1 MTGHFDPFRLLFDFL
16 GVAAMN
22 ARRRSL
28 VPLLLV
34 GLVALAV
41 TGAKLAVEAPAPP
54 KVSEFASAEDLL
66 TQFNY
71 YNGRLKETVG
81 VEADYDEAKQS
92 RINRDANTLAVLAQH
107 LGMHDAD
114 NPVKKSAAGI
124 IKAAQEMTKAT
135 DHKAASAAYA
145 DLEKAAA
152 GASSSDEVK
161 WGKVAAQAQLMKQVN
176 VINPALK
183 RGLQPARIKSQAK
196 TTTGHTAT
204 LAAIANSLL
213 FDTHEVKNEAD
224 LPSWYEY
231 SVEFRESAHG
241 LNAAIKSGETA
252 KVSSALS
259 RMNRSCDT
267 CHKKFHQELITVP

>member
-1 MTGHFDPFRLLFDFL
+1 
-16 GVAAMN
+16 MN
-22 ARRRSL
+22 ARSRRLLPFFVLSL
-28 VPLLLV
+28 VAV
-34 GLVALAV
+34 AV

-66 TQFNY
+66 AQFNY
-71 YNGRLKETVG
+71 YQNRLKETVG
-81 VEADYDEAKQS
+81 AEADYDEAKQT
-92 RINRDANTLAVLAQH
+92 RINRDANTVAVIAQH
-107 LGMHDAD
+107 LGMHDSD
-114 NPVKKSAAGI
+114 NPLKKSAGGV
-124 IKAAQEMTKAT
+124 IKAAQAMTTAT
-135 DHKAASAAYA
+135 DHKTASAAYA
-145 DLEKAAA
+145 DLEKAMA
-152 GASSSDEVK
+152 GGSSADQAK
-161 WGKVAAQAQLMKQVN
+161 WGKVAAMGQLMKQVN

-196 TTTGHTAT
+196 TTAGHTAT

-241 LNAAIKSGETA
+241 LNTAIKSGETA
-252 KVSSALS
+252 KVSSALA

-267 CHKKFHQELITVP
+267 CHKKFHQELVTVP